1 VAAAQNPFSDQTAE
15 PVPLQPQMSDTL
27 AIDGRQQ
34 QNRQVD

>member
-1 VAAAQNPFSDQTAE
+1 VAAAQSQFGDQTAE
-15 PVPLQPQMSDTL
+15 PVPFQPYMSDTL